1 MSDREGFEP
10 SRAHILLIVKG
21 LERVRDPLNTC
32 ITLVHMCSPSWHCD
46 FGTHVRSNHEAGSAR
61 RAECSTDAGSNTS
74 MRPMHRM
81 RRSKRAS
88 STGSKRPNA
97 PVSPFCSTHRA
108 QHAWP
113 LCAHESR
120 SVLQLPPPAMPLAPP
135 LPLPTPLRTPTSRAH
150 NKRQEGPKPLPALPL
165 PEDLGGPRTPR

>member
-1 MSDREGFEP
+1 MSP
-10 SRAHILLIVKG
+10 PVPILLIVKG
-21 LERVRDPLNTC
+21 LERVREGVRDPLNTC
-32 ITLVHMCSPSWHCD
+32 IYTCAHVLTIVALCD
-46 FGTHVRSNHEAGSAR
+46 FGTHVRSSHEAGSAR
-61 RAECSTDAGSNTS
+61 RAECSTGSNTS
-74 MRPMHRM
+74 MRLMHRM
-81 RRSKRAS
+81 RRSKRAT

-135 LPLPTPLRTPTSRAH
+135 LPLPTPWRTPTSRGH
-150 NKRQEGPKPLPALPL
+150 KKRQEGAKPLPALPF
-165 PEDLGGPRTPR
+165 LGGPRTPR